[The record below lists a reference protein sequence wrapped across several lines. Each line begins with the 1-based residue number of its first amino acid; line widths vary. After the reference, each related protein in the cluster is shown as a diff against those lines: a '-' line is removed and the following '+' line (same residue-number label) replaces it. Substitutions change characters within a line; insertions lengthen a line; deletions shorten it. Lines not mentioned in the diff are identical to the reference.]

1 MVGIEGVAIASS
13 SATTGVASGLL
24 SSNTVN
30 LLDSPSGAKGGGYG
44 GGHTN
49 TTSGMY
55 SPSTV
60 SGGSSVYGLESA
72 TPLANFGG
80 GVGAGIG
87 GISCPV
93 AASSSYVDHDLET
106 ALFNPSAATPEAM
119 GVTPVRV
126 LDCDTISQCK
136 EKILDA
142 LYKNSPYSQRP
153 HRDDLDLEW
162 RTGVQGRL
170 ILQDGESIHSSET
183 GEVEMG
189 GYSHYNYCN
198 SFILSLI
205 HLFFHLFIL
214 SFTLLTSRGS
224 NVLEAGKRWRRRLER
239 KWLHLSSRDFRR
251 PSWQRP
257 RSSSSKRKRWRVEE
271 TQHSRAL

>member
-1 MVGIEGVAIASS
+1 MLCYLFRNSSPTPQDKLLRQQIDFNPLTINVVGIEGVAIASS
-13 SATTGVASGLL
+13 STTGVTSGLL
-24 SSNTVN
+24 SATNTVN
-30 LLDSPSGAKGGGYG
+30 LLDSPSGAKGGGGGG

-60 SGGSSVYGLESA
+60 SGGSSLYGPDSA
-72 TPLANFGG
+72 TPLTNFGG
-80 GVGAGIG
+80 VGVTT
-87 GISCPV
+87 ISCPV
-93 AASSSYVDHDLET
+93 AASSCDLET
-106 ALFNPSAATPEAM
+106 SLFNTSSATPEAM

-170 ILQDGESIHSSET
+170 ILQDG
-183 GEVEMG
+183 M
-189 GYSHYNYCN
+189 
-198 SFILSLI
+198 
-205 HLFFHLFIL
+205 
-214 SFTLLTSRGS
+214 R
-224 NVLEAGKRWRRRLER
+224 
-239 KWLHLSSRDFRR
+239 
-251 PSWQRP
+251 
-257 RSSSSKRKRWRVEE
+257 
-271 TQHSRAL
+271 